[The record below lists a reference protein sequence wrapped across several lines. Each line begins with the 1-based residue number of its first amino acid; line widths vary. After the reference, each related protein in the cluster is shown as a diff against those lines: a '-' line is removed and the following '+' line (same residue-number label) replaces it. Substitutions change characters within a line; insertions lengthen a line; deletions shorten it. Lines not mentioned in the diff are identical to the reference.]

1 MPIHYQFNY
10 MCANNRCCCQ
20 NIIIE
25 TIKKNKKCSFLLML
39 SDLSFAVWCV
49 LCFFFRN
56 RIGLETNCN
65 LSNLSDRVRKTRVY
79 PSFVG
84 KARKVA
90 IGGNLLTF
98 FRISIE

>member
-1 MPIHYQFNY
+1 MPLHYQFNY

-25 TIKKNKKCSFLLML
+25 TIKKNKKCSSLLML
-39 SDLSFAVWCV
+39 PNLSFAVWCV
-49 LCFFFRN
+49 LCFSFCN

-79 PSFVG
+79 PSLAG

-98 FRISIE
+98 FRISTE